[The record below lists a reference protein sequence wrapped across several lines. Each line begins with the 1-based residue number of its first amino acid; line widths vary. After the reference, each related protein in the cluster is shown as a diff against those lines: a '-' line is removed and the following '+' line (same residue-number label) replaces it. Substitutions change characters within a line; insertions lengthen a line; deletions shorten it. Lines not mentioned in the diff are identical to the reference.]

1 MSQGKLLGGMEY
13 IIAAESV
20 RNYHMNFTRLY
31 RDKIY
36 ITSPDMKKLQFLNLI
51 KVFLKQSF
59 FLGLNSKCFS
69 T

>member
-20 RNYHMNFTRLY
+20 RNYHMNFTRLH

-36 ITSPDMKKLQFLNLI
+36 ITSPDMKKL
-51 KVFLKQSF
+51 
-59 FLGLNSKCFS
+59 
-69 T
+69 